1 MTTPH
6 HATGTFSVTM
16 QPQPWTEATAPGV
29 TLGRLLLSKQYQGD
43 LQASAQGQM
52 LSAVTGVKGSAGYV
66 AIEVVSGTLH
76 GKSGGFALQHRG
88 VMTRGTPQL
97 SVTVV
102 PDSGSG
108 DLTGLAGSLNIRI
121 EQGQHFYDFDYT
133 LD

>member
-66 AIEVVSGTLH
+66 AIEAVSGTLQ